1 MYHIFLFTRHVDAK
15 DWGVSGERLILNL
28 NHTAMD
34 FLRKDNFRM
43 ATKLLQK
50 AESNLMQVNA

>member
-1 MYHIFLFTRHVDAK
+1 MNDEANKRSTIAVLSELEK
-15 DWGVSGERLILNL
+15 LILNL

-34 FLRKDNFRM
+34 FLRKDDFKM

-50 AESNLMQVNA
+50 AEINLMQVNN